1 IPVINNEAEQP
12 GGGGVGGTAARVEG
26 EGERDSAFSMKSLLW
41 HGGSA
46 WDAWFSCASNQVVL
60 TLSYS
65 FSQLGM
71 RGVILQ
77 LTAPERSKTSTSRI
91 MSSSGSG
98 CLMDCWGC
106 TGKPSASSSSVLLR
120 CTF

>member
-1 IPVINNEAEQP
+1 MRAEEVDVAASGIPVINNEAEQT

-46 WDAWFSCASNQVVL
+46 WDAWFSCASNQVVQVLL
-60 TLSYS
+60 TPPYS

-71 RGVILQ
+71 RGA
-77 LTAPERSKTSTSRI
+77 APERRSKTSTSRI
-91 MSSSGSG
+91 TSS
-98 CLMDCWGC
+98 
-106 TGKPSASSSSVLLR
+106 T
-120 CTF
+120 